1 MKAIVL
7 AAGYATRLYPLT
19 KDTPKP
25 LLEVSGRPMIEHI
38 MDKIE
43 ALASVD
49 EVIVVTNER
58 FNRQFLEWRDSF
70 DTTRLSVT
78 VINDHTVSNED
89 RRGAI
94 GDIQYCIEQCAID
107 DDLLVIGGDN
117 LFSFSLEALEKA
129 FLSFQ
134 TPTIALYDV
143 GDLDLVKKYSVVSV
157 ADSGQVLSFI
167 EKPADP
173 DSTLVSIC
181 IYLYPRDFLGEIG
194 AYLAKGEPK
203 DAPGNL
209 VSYLVRERYDIRAVS
224 YDGAWFDIGSFA
236 SLEQADHYF
245 GEKD

>member
-1 MKAIVL
+1 
-7 AAGYATRLYPLT
+7 
-19 KDTPKP
+19 
-25 LLEVSGRPMIEHI
+25 MIEHI

-43 ALASVD
+43 ALDSVD

-70 DTTRLSVT
+70 DTSRLPVT

-117 LFSFSLEALEKA
+117 LFSFSLESLEKA

-134 TPTIALYDV
+134 KPMIALYDV
-143 GDLDLVKKYSVVSV
+143 GDLELVKKYSVVSV
-157 ADSGQVLSFI
+157 DDYGKVRSFV

-181 IYLYPRDFLGEIG
+181 IYLYPRAFLREISS
-194 AYLAKGEPK
+194 YLARGEPK

-209 VSYLVRERYDIRAVS
+209 VSYLVREGYDVRAVS
-224 YDGAWFDIGSFA
+224 YEGVWFDIGSFA
-236 SLEQADHYF
+236 SLEQADTYF
-245 GEKD
+245 RQKD